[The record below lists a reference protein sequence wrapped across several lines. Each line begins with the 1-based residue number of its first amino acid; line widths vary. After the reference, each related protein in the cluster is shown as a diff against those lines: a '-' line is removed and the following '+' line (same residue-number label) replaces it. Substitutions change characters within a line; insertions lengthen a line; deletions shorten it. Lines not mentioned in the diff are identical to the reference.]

1 MIEIID
7 INKTYTQGD
16 EQIHALK
23 NINLKIENG
32 EFVSIIGKSGSGKS
46 TLLHLLGG
54 LDSADSGKILYNNQ
68 NILMMKNK
76 ELNSFR
82 RKHIGFIFQDYNL
95 IPELNGEQ
103 NIRFPAMLAKNNISN
118 NFFQMIVEK
127 LDISDR
133 IKHLPSEMS
142 GGQQQR
148 IAIARA
154 FINKPDIILC
164 DEPTGNLDS
173 QTSDSVMNLIR
184 TLKEELNQTVILVT
198 HDLDYAQLADRVIEL
213 KDGEII

>member
-7 INKTYTQGD
+7 INKTYTQGS

>member
-1 MIEIID
+1 MIEV
-7 INKTYTQGD
+7 INVNKSYTQGS
-16 EQIHALK
+16 QQVNALK
-23 NINLKIENG
+23 NINLKIEDG
-32 EFVSIIGKSGSGKS
+32 EFVAIIGKSGSGKS

-54 LDSADSGKILYNNQ
+54 LDSANSGKILYNGQ
-68 NILMMKNK
+68 DILHMKSK

-82 RKHIGFIFQDYNL
+82 RKYIGFIFQDYNL

-103 NIRFPAMLAKNNISN
+103 NIRFPAMLAKKNVNKDYFEMLIDTLS
-118 NFFQMIVEK
+118 
-127 LDISDR
+127 ISDR
-133 IKHLPSEMS
+133 MKHLPSEMS

-154 FINKPDIILC
+154 FINKPDIVLC

-173 QTSDSVMNLIR
+173 QNSDSVMKLIR

-198 HDLDYAQLADRVIEL
+198 HDLDYARLADRVIEL